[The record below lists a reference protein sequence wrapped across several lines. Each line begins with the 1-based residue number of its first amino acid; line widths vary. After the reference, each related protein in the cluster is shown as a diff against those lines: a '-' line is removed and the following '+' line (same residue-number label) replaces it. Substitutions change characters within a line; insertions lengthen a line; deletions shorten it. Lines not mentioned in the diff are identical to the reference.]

1 MVVIVMKKINIKGVE
16 EIIYEELLPNGLKV
30 YLYPMNNRKLASA
43 SFITKFGG
51 KDTEFIPY
59 GQKQMI
65 KVNEGVAHFLEHI
78 LCTDKNDVDMSKFYA
93 KSGAKSN
100 ASTSF
105 DKTRYYFSCTKNFEE
120 NLIYL
125 LDLIQDAKITDE
137 EVEKEKGIII
147 QEKKRALNN
156 PYRTLNEESGKNI
169 LHNHP
174 IIKNTLGSIEDIST
188 ITKDMLEVCY
198 NTFYHPTNMYLVISG
213 NFDLDKT
220 IKLIS
225 QNQNS
230 KNFSTR
236 EISTLKEYIEP
247 DEVVTCYK
255 ELIDSVE
262 IPKMKYNIKIPLK
275 ELNNIKDSHLYRN
288 IIFKVLFGPTSEINE
303 ILKEKGYTNYNLGVD
318 SCYLDTH
325 AIVSIS
331 AEGNYLKEIIEE
343 INKTIQNIT
352 ISEESLERYKRVFIS
367 GLISAYDDVEDSK
380 SEIEYMISRFEK
392 ILDDEIISIRN
403 LNFKGLNKVIKAL
416 DLSHKSITIMKPKE
430 D

>member
-1 MVVIVMKKINIKGVE
+1 MKKINIKGVQ
-16 EIIYEELLPNGLKV
+16 EIIYEEILSNGLKI
-30 YLYPMNNRKLASA
+30 YLYPMKNRELSSV

-59 GQKQMI
+59 GHNEMI

-78 LCTDKNDVDMSKFYA
+78 LCTDKNGIDMAKFYA
-93 KSGAKSN
+93 KSGARSN
-100 ASTSF
+100 AATSF
-105 DKTRYYFSCTKNFEE
+105 DKTKYYFSCTKNFEE

-125 LDLIQDAKITDE
+125 INLIQDAKITDE
-137 EVEKEKGIII
+137 AIEKEKGIII

-156 PYRTLNEESGKNI
+156 PYRTLYEENSKNVF
-169 LHNHP
+169 HNHP
-174 IIKNTLGSIEDIST
+174 ILKNTLGSIEEIST

-213 NFDLDKT
+213 NFDLDKIT
-220 IKLIS
+220 KLIRK
-225 QNQNS
+225 NQKS
-230 KNFSTR
+230 KEFSAR
-236 EISTLKEYIEP
+236 EIPTLKEYIEP
-247 DEVVTCYK
+247 DEIVTYYE
-255 ELIDSVE
+255 ELTDNVE
-262 IPKMKYNIKIPLK
+262 IPKMIYNIKIPLN
-275 ELNNIKDSHLYRN
+275 ELNNIKDSHFYRN

-303 ILKEKGYTNYNLGVD
+303 VLKDKGYTNYNLGVE

-343 INKTIQNIT
+343 INKILQNIV
-352 ISEESLERYKRVFIS
+352 ISRESLERYKRVFIS
-367 GLISAYDDVEDSK
+367 GLISAYDDVDDAK
-380 SEIEYMISRFEK
+380 GEIEYMISRFDK
-392 ILDDEIISIRN
+392 ILNDEIGSIRN
-403 LNFKGLNKVIKAL
+403 LNFKGLNKVIEAL